1 MIFPS
6 LEKKIFK
13 YLPKREELLLR
24 NVLAFPKASKM
35 GLDCSNCRS
44 INASLFAALS
54 LPDTSNWLSGPARK
68 KRNQKK
74 KKREKVH
81 KRLNKGWEVFKKE
94 KWVIIQNES
103 STPKKIMC
111 NHPYHPTNHDDLWTE
126 LWRPWHCP
134 PTKKTRR
141 KRCLQRTAWFV
152 WWFPF
157 YRPPIHRRS
166 PPIDW
171 DDRFACANRLG
182 RQC

>member
-68 KRNQKK
+68 KRSQKEKKKKGKGSQKVKQRLRGFQKK
-74 KKREKVH
+74 K
-81 KRLNKGWEVFKKE
+81 
-94 KWVIIQNES
+94 NES
-103 STPKKIMC
+103 STPKQVIHSKKDHVQSSLPPNEPRRPLDRALAALTLPADEEDTPEEMFA
-111 NHPYHPTNHDDLWTE
+111 TN
-126 LWRPWHCP
+126 CMI
-134 PTKKTRR
+134 
-141 KRCLQRTAWFV
+141 CLVVSVLPA
-152 WWFPF
+152 PD
-157 YRPPIHRRS
+157 S
-166 PPIDW
+166 PEITTD
-171 DDRFACANRLG
+171 
-182 RQC
+182 